1 MSWSGATEDPRQ
13 LFQSGR
19 HFVVNLGVNG
29 VFQCTSSFVS
39 KGLLAWLLWMNLV
52 KAQFQNEETR

>member
-1 MSWSGATEDPRQ
+1 MSWSGPTEDPRH
-13 LFQSGR
+13 LFESGR

-39 KGLLAWLLWMNLV
+39 KGLFV
-52 KAQFQNEETR
+52 